1 MHTFEEVLP
10 LIEDSYGEE
19 CCRKRVRF
27 GNSISLGFGKKVYH
41 EDSSL
46 IDNFYGEW
54 NYGCYHKLWR
64 IKSGNE
70 TILQGWDDFENYLE
84 IDRML
89 QQLDFGRLVKISII
103 EGISLIIELDND
115 LSVEFFP
122 DKEDDDEDFHAFLP
136 DDKCLAYYFNQG
148 WEYD

>member
-1 MHTFEEVLP
+1 MHTFKEILP
-10 LIEDSYGEE
+10 LIEDSYGEA

-64 IKSGNE
+64 ITRGDQI
-70 TILQGWDDFENYLE
+70 ILQGWDDFENYLE
-84 IDRML
+84 IDILL
-89 QQLDFGRLVKISII
+89 QKIDLGKLVRISVI
-103 EGISLIIELDND
+103 ENLSLIIKLDND
-115 LSVEFFP
+115 LSIEFFP
-122 DKEDDDEDFHAFLP
+122 DSEDDDADFHAFLP
-136 DDKCLAYYFNQG
+136 NDKCLEYYFGKG